1 MKFRMQN
8 SECRMPHQKGAALLA
23 VLWLT
28 VILTFIAGALASTV
42 RTEVEATRNQVDR
55 ERGYFLARGA
65 IQAAALELTSQ
76 PARPEETE
84 KQFGRREL
92 LFEFETGTAR
102 VELQP
107 EVAKFNLNA
116 MPGLIL
122 ARLFYQLAVPETEAL
137 NLAVLIR
144 ARADKFPFQRLEE
157 LLDIPGM
164 TLGLFYGGF
173 RNGARRP
180 ALEDLVT
187 LRRAGLGVDV
197 NYAAIE
203 VLASL
208 PGMNEQIAATVD
220 EVRRRRPFRS
230 LEEAGAV
237 APALRSPDTMPFV
250 TLGGPGP
257 MTLLAHGRARDTELA
272 RTIRATVE
280 FDRQEI
286 TKMRILEWKE

>member
-1 MKFRMQN
+1 MSRD
-8 SECRMPHQKGAALLA
+8 RKGAALLA

-76 PARPEETE
+76 PASPEDTE

-92 LFEFETGTAR
+92 LFEFETGAAR

-116 MPGLIL
+116 MPALIL
-122 ARLFYQLAVPETEAL
+122 ARLFFQLGVPEAEAR
-137 NLAVLIR
+137 NLAVAIR
-144 ARADKFPFQRLEE
+144 ARADKFAFQRLEE
-157 LLDIPGM
+157 LLDLPGM
-164 TLGLFYGGF
+164 TPDLFYGGF

-187 LRRAGLGVDV
+187 LRRAGSAVDV

-203 VLASL
+203 SLASL
-208 PGMNEQIAATVD
+208 PGMDRQSAAMVD
-220 EVRRRRPFRS
+220 EARRRRPFRN
-230 LEEAGAV
+230 LDEAGAV
-237 APALRSPDTMPFV
+237 APALRSPDIMPFV

-257 MTLLAHGRARDTELA
+257 MTLLAHGRARDTGLD
-272 RTIRATVE
+272 RTVRATVE

-286 TKMRILEWKE
+286 TKMRILEWRE